1 MTLGRLKGMETG
13 LQKDTCTLKFT
24 ALHTLHTH
32 TTHTSH
38 THYTHTHTHS
48 AVLFSREKEGNSA
61 ICGKWTELEK
71 ILCQVK

>member
-1 MTLGRLKGMETG
+1 MTLGRLKGLETG

-24 ALHTLHTH
+24 ALHTLHTR
-32 TTHTSH
+32 TTHTS
-38 THYTHTHTHS
+38 HTHS

>member
-24 ALHTLHTH
+24 ALHTLHTR
-32 TTHTSH
+32 TTHTS
-38 THYTHTHTHS
+38 HTHS